1 MKSLLRRLKDISMV
15 SEKLY
20 RNTQDTRDQ
29 KGILE
34 GGEAEKGIASYNI
47 FVV

>member
-1 MKSLLRRLKDISMV
+1 MV

-29 KGILE
+29 RGILE

>member
-1 MKSLLRRLKDISMV
+1 MKSLQFKAIEKDIGMV

-29 KGILE
+29 KV
-34 GGEAEKGIASYNI
+34 Y
-47 FVV
+47 